1 MVEEDSSTFL
11 LLAADA
17 LLLLHVIFVA
27 FVVFS
32 LVFIIIGKPLH
43 WSWVRNP
50 WFRTAHLS
58 AIALVVVQSWSGI
71 ICPLTTWE
79 MALRAKAGAVVYAD
93 SFIAHWLEKVLFYEA
108 PMWVFIV
115 CYTAFGTA
123 VLASWYFVRP
133 RPFTKLLN
141 S

>member
-1 MVEEDSSTFL
+1 MVEADSSTFL
-11 LLAADA
+11 MLAADA
-17 LLLLHVIFVA
+17 ILLLHVIFVA

-32 LVFIIIGKPLH
+32 LVFILVGKVLD

-58 AIALVVVQSWSGI
+58 AIALVVVQSWFDI

-79 MALRAKAGAVVYAD
+79 MALRSKAGGAVYTD
-93 SFIAHWLEKVLFYEA
+93 SFIAHWLQTVLFYEA
-108 PMWVFIV
+108 PMWVFV
-115 CYTAFGTA
+115 VNYTVFATA

-133 RPFTKLLN
+133 RPFT
-141 S
+141 